1 MDTIRFFKDLAKA
14 RLKQRRAAGHDG
26 SALQRTQHEV
36 AVDAGF
42 RSWGDMLA
50 SGEDER
56 DLAALMLREPTLN
69 WAGFGPGDFAKTR
82 SERDAQ
88 FAQWR
93 VELRESADHVA
104 QLREWLVNNADP
116 RKTVND
122 RAYSYKLKHLA
133 EEELGSYVSNGEIIA
148 AAILAGYS
156 YEDVGLNA
164 NFGISQYSMKALEER
179 RRARRGHR

>member
-1 MDTIRFFKDLAKA
+1 MDTIRFFKDRAKA
-14 RLKQRRAAGHDG
+14 QLKQQRATGDHG
-26 SALQRTQHEV
+26 SALQRTQHDV

-42 RSWGDMLA
+42 RSWGDLLA

-56 DLAALMLREPTLN
+56 DLAVLMVREPTLN
-69 WAGFGPGDFAKTR
+69 WAGFGPGDFAESR
-82 SERDAQ
+82 AERDAQ

-93 VELRESADHVA
+93 VQLRESAVHVA
-104 QLREWLVNNADP
+104 QLREWLVNKADP
-116 RKTVND
+116 RKTVNV

-156 YEDVGLNA
+156 YKVVGLNV
-164 NFGISQYSMKALEER
+164 NFGISQHSMNALEER
-179 RRARRGHR
+179 RRARR